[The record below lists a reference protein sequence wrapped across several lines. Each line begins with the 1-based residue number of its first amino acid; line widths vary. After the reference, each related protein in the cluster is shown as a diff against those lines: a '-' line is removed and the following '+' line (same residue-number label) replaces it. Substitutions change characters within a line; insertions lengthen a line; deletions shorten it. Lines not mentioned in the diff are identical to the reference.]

1 MTIDDS
7 FNPEI
12 PRDIQREVYVTATRT
27 PAAAILVLGDVDQ
40 SSPTFLVPRASK
52 GAARFLLAGQLR
64 ARSSSSLGALLF
76 VDERRRRG
84 EELRP

>member
-1 MTIDDS
+1 MKIDDS

-40 SSPTFLVPRASK
+40 GSLTFL
-52 GAARFLLAGQLR
+52 
-64 ARSSSSLGALLF
+64 
-76 VDERRRRG
+76 
-84 EELRP
+84 